1 MDETANC
8 IICKKS
14 LNGEGDV
21 VTLKEKGSEGIN
33 RASAERVDNITTV
46 PGQQVHQNCRREY
59 CRPSSINRA
68 KKSVSDETTSSRRSL
83 TRKGEQCFSF
93 KTDCFFCGTK
103 VELGLNSKRKRLGEA
118 FRVTTVETKDTIL
131 KICSERNDDWSETIR
146 ARLMNVH
153 DLPAAD
159 AIYHQTCNVNFRT
172 NRQLPQVYEADE
184 LPVMKKRK
192 IGRPQ
197 NEEKNQAFV
206 KVTKFLEENDDEQIT
221 VGDLVEKM
229 KEYLND
235 TESEAYGRS
244 HMKTKLLE
252 YFGDKIII
260 TDINGKPNV
269 VTFKTT
275 ATAILQEFHAHE
287 DVLDIKEEQENIIK
301 TAAKLIKNDL
311 KSIPTSSDSYPTITT
326 DAESHARYLPA
337 SLSTFLSVLNSEK
350 NNTLKV
356 ASIGQ
361 AIVQAARPRV
371 VIAPLQIGL
380 AVQLH
385 HNFASRFLIDTLHQ
399 HGFCSSYQEVQMFNK
414 NAALSQGT
422 DIPSFNG
429 EFVQYAAD
437 NVDHNT
443 RTLDGHNTFHGMGMI
458 AVVTPGTKHSRNV
471 ARRKVTPEEISA
483 TGRVEIHPCGPRQV
497 NVEIKYKDLV
507 LVRAEDPTASL
518 DILWKTSLL
527 FGNPRPSWSGMMQ
540 LVHQGR
546 HQGKSSV
553 MFLPMIDMNPS
564 DVTCVSSTL
573 HFVSEH
579 AKQHSIANPIVTF
592 DQPLWLKAFNIIQTE
607 PANSDLRKVI
617 VRLGAFHA
625 EMSFL
630 GSIGHLMAG
639 SGLREVLELI
649 YASNAVDHIMTGKA
663 ISRAVRAD
671 LIVDAALNA
680 LLYSEALEVPVPH
693 LHHTGMK
700 FLCSCNHLLLS
711 IKYVLSFLM
720 FEYFI
725 TFGS

>member
-1 MDETANC
+1 MD
-8 IICKKS
+8 
-14 LNGEGDV
+14 
-21 VTLKEKGSEGIN
+21 
-33 RASAERVDNITTV
+33 
-46 PGQQVHQNCRREY
+46 
-59 CRPSSINRA
+59 
-68 KKSVSDETTSSRRSL
+68 
-83 TRKGEQCFSF
+83 
-93 KTDCFFCGTK
+93 
-103 VELGLNSKRKRLGEA
+103 SKRKRLSEA
-118 FRVTTVETKDTIL
+118 FSVTTIETKDTIL
-131 KICSERNDDWSETIR
+131 RICSERNDEWSETIR

-153 DLPAAD
+153 DLRAAD

-172 NRQLPQVYEADE
+172 NRQLPQLYETNE
-184 LPVMKKRK
+184 LPAAKKRK
-192 IGRPQ
+192 VGRPQ
-197 NEEKNQAFV
+197 DEERNQAFV
-206 KVTKFLEENDDEQIT
+206 KVAKFLEDNDDEQIT

-235 TESEAYGRS
+235 TESETYGRS

-252 YFGDKIII
+252 YFGDEITI

-269 VTFKTT
+269 VTFRTT
-275 ATAILQEFHAHE
+275 AMAILQEFHFREHQ
-287 DVLDIKEEQENIIK
+287 DDLDINEEQMNIIK
-301 TAAKLIKNDL
+301 TAARLIKNDL

-326 DAESHARYLPA
+326 DAESHVRFLPA
-337 SLSTFLSVLNSEK
+337 SLSTFLSLLTSKK
-350 NNTLKV
+350 NNALKV

-371 VIAPLQIGL
+371 VISPLQIGL

-385 HNFASRFLIDTLHQ
+385 HNFASRFFIDTLH
-399 HGFCSSYQEVQMFNK
+399 HKLQMFNQ
-414 NAALSQGT
+414 NAALGQGT

-429 EFVQYAAD
+429 QFVQYAAD

-443 RTLDGHNTFHGMGMI
+443 RTLNGHNTFHGMGMI
-458 AVVTPGTKHSRNV
+458 AVVTPGTKFSRNV
-471 ARRKVTPEEISA
+471 ARRQVTSEEISA
-483 TGRVEIHPCGPRQV
+483 TGKVEIHPCGPRQV
-497 NVEIKYKDLV
+497 NVEIKYKDLA
-507 LVRAEDPTASL
+507 LVRAEDPTANL

-527 FGNPRPSWSGMMQ
+527 FGNPRPSWTGMMQ

-579 AKQHSIANPIVTF
+579 AKQHRIANPIVTF
-592 DQPLWLKAFNIIQTE
+592 DQPLWLKAFTIIQTE
-607 PANSDLRKVI
+607 PENSDLRKII

-639 SGLREVLELI
+639 SGLRELLELI

-663 ISRAVRAD
+663 ISRAVRAH

-680 LLYSEALEVPVPH
+680 LLYSQALEVPVPH
-693 LHHTGMK
+693 LTEEGGFV
-700 FLCSCNHLLLS
+700 FL
-711 IKYVLSFLM
+711 
-720 FEYFI
+720 
-725 TFGS
+725 